1 MLTNTSI
8 QDQTVAIFFEW
19 ATSELR
25 DRFDPKSPQLCVA
38 PSSFET
44 RSFTPS
50 HTISIIPT
58 DPIVRLNQRALLFLP
73 ALYFQSDIRLEV
85 SMCGRFVKN
94 PPKRVDKD
102 VSDLSHPELSNS

>member
-38 PSSFET
+38 PSSFVT
-44 RSFTPS
+44 YRFTPLVLV
-50 HTISIIPT
+50 SIIATNPF
-58 DPIVRLNQRALLFLP
+58 VRLNQRADFSP
-73 ALYFQSDIRLEV
+73 CPI
-85 SMCGRFVKN
+85 
-94 PPKRVDKD
+94 
-102 VSDLSHPELSNS
+102 LSVY